1 MKLQFDSH
9 QGYQL
14 EAIQAIVDVFEGQ
27 PFIDGV
33 ADIDA
38 TRPGELIPELV
49 RSNYSRFG
57 ITDEQIAKN
66 IHKVQ
71 ERNQIEKSETSKPF
85 TIGQSSVGGPDRIGA
100 KDIKLVLGNN
110 FTVEMETG
118 TGKTYV
124 YLRTIHELHKNYGFK
139 KFIIVV
145 PSIAIK
151 EGVVKNLE
159 ITKEH
164 FGELYDNPKMDYY
177 VWDSKKRGQ
186 ARQFATNDAL
196 QIMVINIDSF
206 AKADNIINQT
216 SDWGKPIEF
225 INATKPIVVVDEPQN
240 METEKR
246 KNAIASLNPLCTLRY
261 SATHRNYYNLLY
273 KLDPV
278 DAYDLGLVKKIEVD
292 SIVSDDAFNSA
303 YLKLLKIEHK
313 GKNGL
318 VAKFEIDKDDARGL
332 QRGVITTTSG
342 NNLQDITGRDI
353 YEGYTV
359 DEIDAENKFVSFSN
373 GTIFYEGQKDEGLQ
387 EEIVKYQIKRTIEN
401 HLDKELRFVE
411 QGIKVLS
418 LFFIDKVANY
428 REYIDGNPKKGK
440 FALWFEEAYEE
451 LARLPK
457 YSKLEKY
464 NVEDLHNGYFSA
476 DKGGNWKDTRG
487 DTKADDSTYE
497 LIMKDKETLLD
508 TKEPLRFIFSHSAL
522 REGWDNPNVFQI
534 CTLNETSSEM
544 KKRQEIGR
552 GLRLPVNNEGMRVRD
567 DSINVLTVIANES
580 YEDFASKLQTEIEE
594 ETGVSFGNRIKNK
607 REQRVVKPKK
617 GYALDEN
624 FKELWNR
631 IKHKTRYSVTF
642 DTEELITEVSKRL
655 SEVRVDKPRIA
666 SRRAK
671 IEIDKEGVRSAGI
684 REKGIEMSD
693 VVVVPDIL
701 GKIQSRTKLTRKTI
715 FEILDKS
722 EKIEDI
728 LKNPQQVID
737 ETVRVIDQVLRGF
750 MVEGIKYERLAGEEW
765 TMKKIEDEEL
775 ITYLTNLVEITD
787 QDKTL
792 FDHILVDSDVE
803 RSFAKELEDRE
814 EVKFYFKLP
823 GWFKIE
829 TPLGPYNPDWAIIF
843 EDDKKVYF
851 VAETKGVNDLHS
863 DQLKESER
871 LKIKCGYKHFE
882 VLDEVT
888 FKGPIKILDDLK
900 K

>member
-1 MKLQFDSH
+1 MKLKFDANED
-9 QGYQL
+9 YQL
-14 EAIQAIVDVFEGQ
+14 EAIQAIVDIFEGQ
-27 PFIDGV
+27 PFTDGV

-38 TRPGELIPELV
+38 TQPRELIPELV
-49 RSNYSRFG
+49 SSNYSRFG
-57 ITDEQIAKN
+57 ITDEQLAKN
-66 IHKVQ
+66 VNKIQ
-71 ERNQIEKSETSKPF
+71 ERNKLEKSEISKPF
-85 TIGQSSVGGPDRIGA
+85 TVGQSTIGGPDRIGVT
-100 KDIKLVLGNN
+100 DIKLVQGNN
-110 FTVEMETG
+110 YTVEMETG

-124 YLRTIHELHKNYGFK
+124 YLRTIHELHKNYGFT

-151 EGVVKNLE
+151 EGVIKNLE

-164 FGELYDNPKMDYY
+164 FAELYDNPKMDYY

-216 SDWGKPIEF
+216 SDWGTPIEF
-225 INATKPIVVVDEPQN
+225 INVTNPIVIVDEPQN

-246 KNAIASLNPLCTLRY
+246 KEAIESLNPLCTLRY
-261 SATHRNYYNLLY
+261 SATHKNYYNLLY

-292 SIVSDDAFNSA
+292 SIVSEDAFNSA

-313 GKNGL
+313 GKSGL

-342 NNLQDITGRDI
+342 NNLYDITGRDI

-359 DEIDAENKFVSFSN
+359 DEIDAENKFVSFTN

-401 HLDKELRFVE
+401 HLDKELRFKDE
-411 QGIKVLS
+411 GIKVLS

-428 REYIDGNPKKGK
+428 REYIDGNPVKGK
-440 FALWFEEAYEE
+440 FALWFEEAYKE
-451 LARLPK
+451 LIKQPR
-457 YSKLEKY
+457 YSSLKKHAI
-464 NVEDLHNGYFSA
+464 EDLHNGYFSV
-476 DKGGNWKDTRG
+476 DKGGSWKDTRG
-487 DTKADDSTYE
+487 DTQADSSTYE
-497 LIMKDKETLLD
+497 LIMKDKEALLD
-508 TKEPLRFIFSHSAL
+508 PNEPLRFIFSHSAL

-534 CTLNETSSEM
+534 CTINETQSEL

-552 GLRLPVNNEGMRVRD
+552 GLRLPVNTEGLRVRD
-567 DSINVLTVIANES
+567 DSISVLTVIANES
-580 YEDFASKLQTEIEE
+580 YEDFATKLQTEIEE
-594 ETGVSFGNRIKNK
+594 ETGVSFGGRVKNK
-607 REQRVVKPKK
+607 REQKIVRAKK

-624 FKELWNR
+624 FKELWDR
-631 IKHKTRYSVTF
+631 IKYKTSYSVTF
-642 DTEELITEVSKRL
+642 STKELLEEVSKRL
-655 SEVRVDKPRIA
+655 SEVRIDKPRIV
-666 SRRAK
+666 SRRAS
-671 IEIDKEGVRSAGI
+671 IEMDKEGVRGVET
-684 REKGIEMSD
+684 RQKGIELSD
-693 VVVVPDIL
+693 VLVVPDIL

-715 FEILDKS
+715 FEILDMS

-728 LKNPQQVID
+728 LKNPQQVVD
-737 ETVRVIDQVLRGF
+737 EAVRIIDQVLRSF
-750 MVEGIKYERLAGEEW
+750 MVEGIKYERLGGKEW
-765 TMKKIEDEEL
+765 EMQKIEDQEL
-775 ITYLTNLVEITD
+775 ISYLTNLVEVTN

-792 FDHILVDSDVE
+792 FDHVLVDSDVE

-823 GWFKIE
+823 GWFQID
-829 TPLGPYNPDWAIIF
+829 TPLGPYNPDWAIVF
-843 EDDKKVYF
+843 ENDKKVYF
-851 VAETKGVNDLHS
+851 VTETKGVNDLYS

-871 LKIKCGYKHFE
+871 QKIICGHKHFKI
-882 VLDEVT
+882 LDDIT
-888 FKGPIKILDDLK
+888 FKGPIKTLEDLTK
-900 K
+900 